1 MQHISLEAA
10 VGGGA
15 AAYPNTGR
23 KPRSRRHQP
32 RDRYADAG
40 RSAREALDRL
50 RVAEREARA
59 DGRTVPPSC
68 ARVLL
73 EVVGHLTTYSRRND
87 FLPVS
92 RAATDSQ
99 PGGLVERTGYSRNT
113 VRRALALLESWGC
126 ITRITPENVKGTKTG
141 PTLIALPVVE
151 PPGQHEHDADELE
164 DEDAH
169 QGQHEHAHQPVPM
182 LTRSPWTDPGPVT
195 LDAPGSRSP
204 WTDPLT
210 RSTYEK
216 EVRAQQ
222 QRTTPTGRPPVGRAS
237 ARPSAS
243 PEVIPPPT
251 GSGRITAEDYAVANE
266 RIRQAADEG
275 RGVNPADVRLVDD
288 YAAQQREVDR
298 STARG
303 F

>member
-1 MQHISLEAA
+1 MNSIAGATGIA
-10 VGGGA
+10 VA
-15 AAYPNTGR
+15 HPNPNTKPGR
-23 KPRSRRHQP
+23 RRHHRP

-50 RVAEREARA
+50 RAAEREARA
-59 DGRTVPPSC
+59 EGRTVPPSC

-113 VRRALALLESWGC
+113 IRRALALLESWGC

-141 PTLIALPVVE
+141 PTLIALPIVE
-151 PPGQHEHDADELE
+151 PPGHHEHDADELE

-216 EVRAQQ
+216 EVRAQP
-222 QRTTPTGRPPVGRAS
+222 QREARQGRPPDGRSKDRPAS
-237 ARPSAS
+237 YLEATPNPTPS
-243 PEVIPPPT
+243 PT
-251 GSGRITAEDYAVANE
+251 GYITAEDAS
-266 RIRQAADEG
+266 AAEDRMRDDLDAG
-275 RGVNPADVRLVDD
+275 RGVNPADVRIVDEW
-288 YAAQQREVDR
+288 AAQQRRAERGEV
-298 STARG
+298 AA
-303 F
+303 